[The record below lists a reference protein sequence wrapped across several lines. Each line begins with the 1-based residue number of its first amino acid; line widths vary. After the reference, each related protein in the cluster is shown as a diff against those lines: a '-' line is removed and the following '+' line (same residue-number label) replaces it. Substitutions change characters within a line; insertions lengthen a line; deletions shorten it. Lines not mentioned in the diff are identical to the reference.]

1 MVVRISCIGCQQLR
15 EKIVCP
21 LTAVFVYP
29 RSGNDASWAT
39 VQVTK
44 TKTKKKNAEIKSLVL
59 RQLSDRIM
67 QCGGAQNIN
76 FRLFLIR
83 WVLLLIAVLLSVTV
97 PHRVQGFSYP
107 THLNSSWS
115 EWLLDRFSLS
125 QHLNRSDQQ
134 QQVLYTQVAP
144 LAASQRPRLPQF
156 VTFNTLDN
164 TMTVGQSWSIQVPQV
179 LKEIYRFRWIS
190 ILPFRSWGYPSPTLR
205 I

>member
-1 MVVRISCIGCQQLR
+1 MAVRISCMGHPSF
-15 EKIVCP
+15 EKK
-21 LTAVFVYP
+21 LFAHWLAVFVYP

-39 VQVTK
+39 VQVT
-44 TKTKKKNAEIKSLVL
+44 TRTKKKNAEIKSLVL

-179 LKEIYRFRWIS
+179 LKEIYCFRWIS
-190 ILPFRSWGYPSPTLR
+190 ILPFRSWGSLSPTPR